1 MTKPDIAKIE
11 NRIDELFL
19 SFEKMKLASGE
30 EFDTL
35 YGEVKTK
42 ARGIHYFMGKLK
54 GEQDAAEIE
63 AGWRV

>member
-11 NRIDELFL
+11 NRIDELLL
-19 SFEKMKLASGE
+19 SFEKMKVASGE

-35 YGEVKTK
+35 YGEVKSK

-54 GEQDAAEIE
+54 GEQNVAEVE
-63 AGWRV
+63 VG